1 MLGKILRGK
10 WGFQGM
16 VTSDSGAVADIS
28 SAHHYTPD
36 LASATVAAVSA
47 GCDVESAGW
56 GNDPAKGIG
65 PWATGK
71 APRCWSHDHVGVSG
85 GVFPPASF
93 HQSLEDA
100 AQTAL
105 SVVVVFSS
113 ERVLRG
119 QAGRTST
126 TCLGRCGTAA

>member
-1 MLGKILRGK
+1 MIALHLIVLPLTSNCVVICVVLIVLLFASHHVVTSYNSINGVPSCANEQMLGKILRGK

-71 APRCWSHDHVGVSG
+71 AP
-85 GVFPPASF
+85 
-93 HQSLEDA
+93 
-100 AQTAL
+100 
-105 SVVVVFSS
+105 
-113 ERVLRG
+113 
-119 QAGRTST
+119 
-126 TCLGRCGTAA
+126 

>member
-1 MLGKILRGK
+1 MPSCANEQMLGKILRGK

-65 PWATGK
+65 
-71 APRCWSHDHVGVSG
+71 RD
-85 GVFPPASF
+85 
-93 HQSLEDA
+93 
-100 AQTAL
+100 
-105 SVVVVFSS
+105 
-113 ERVLRG
+113 R
-119 QAGRTST
+119 
-126 TCLGRCGTAA
+126 